1 MKLYKVN
8 DFEQQFFSTDN
19 LAEGDILEFDL
30 KQYLLIEK
38 DDSQLFMIKLHPVQR
53 FIVWVKVLIVKFE
66 GDS

>member
-19 LAEGDILEFDL
+19 LSEGDILEFDL

-38 DDSQLFMIKLHPVQR
+38 DDNQLFMVKLHPMQR
-53 FIVWVKVLIVKFE
+53 FIVWVKVLIIKFR
-66 GDS
+66 GG